1 VEELLKQLILQTSKQ
16 HQSTARQHALSAR
29 AASLEEHLSELQAK
43 QDAAD
48 FKRERLDTY
57 GSGGRPIDAQHL
69 PQMTFR
75 REDQM
80 LGRVYPGRADGNE
93 AAFSPEL
100 PAGTQGPNGIRGLVH
115 DGVHR
120 GGPIDMNIG
129 EPVIE
134 PGSDMDIEDVSRRES
149 FTPYQFEDM
158 SHQEGIRHIGE
169 QLRLR
174 RRKAL
179 GFMDPEYIEDQGL
192 I

>member
-1 VEELLKQLILQTSKQ
+1 VEELLKQLLLQSSQQ
-16 HQSTARQHALSAR
+16 HMATARQHALSAR
-29 AASLEEHLSELQAK
+29 AASLEEHLGELQENQANR
-43 QDAAD
+43 QWLQ
-48 FKRERLDTY
+48 ERSERF
-57 GSGGRPIDAQHL
+57 GRGGRPIDTNVL
-69 PQMTFR
+69 PQMTFPK
-75 REDQM
+75 EDAM
-80 LGRVYPGRADGNE
+80 LGRVWPGAEGGQ
-93 AAFSPEL
+93 AHAYSPEL
-100 PAGTQGPNGIRGLVH
+100 PHGTEGPNGIRGMVH
-115 DGVHR
+115 DGVWR
-120 GGPIDMNIG
+120 EGPIDLNIG

-134 PGSDMDIEDVSRRES
+134 PGGDMDIEDVSRRES